1 MQIRVLTS
9 ADVEAFRVLRLEA
22 INDSPAAFLQTE
34 ECFKATLLT
43 DLASWIE
50 STDNKA
56 TLGAFDDRGRL
67 LGMAG
72 FRRDSGPKI
81 DHKAM
86 VWGVFLTPSARG
98 LGLGKKLMRALIDEA
113 ARRPDI
119 VLLYLAVTESQSAAK
134 ALYES
139 VGFKTYGR
147 EPKAVRLGDT
157 FLDED
162 LMSLELN
169 DVRETSQGDNMRN

>member
-1 MQIRVLTS
+1 MQVRVLTS

-34 ECFKATLLT
+34 ESFKATLLA
-43 DLASWIE
+43 DLGSWIE
-50 STDNKA
+50 PTENKA
-56 TLGAFDDRGRL
+56 TIGVFDDAGKL

-98 LGLGKKLMRALIDEA
+98 LGIGKKLMQALIEEA
-113 ARRPDI
+113 SRRPDI
-119 VLLYLAVTESQSAAK
+119 VLLYLAVAESQISAK

-147 EPKAVRLGDT
+147 EPKAVRVGDR
-157 FLDED
+157 FFDED
-162 LMSLELN
+162 HMSLDLGER
-169 DVRETSQGDNMRN
+169 RETCANY

>member
-34 ECFKATLLT
+34 ESFKALLLA

-50 STDNKA
+50 SNDNKA
-56 TLGAFDDRGRL
+56 TVGAFDDRGKL

-98 LGLGKKLMRALIDEA
+98 LGLGTKLMQALIEEA
-113 ARRPDI
+113 ARRPGI
-119 VLLYLAVTESQSAAK
+119 VLLHLAVAESQSAAK

-157 FLDED
+157 FIDED
-162 LMSLELN
+162 LMSLELGAASTN
-169 DVRETSQGDNMRN
+169 ISTGNMFR

>member
-1 MQIRVLTS
+1 MQIRVLTG

-34 ECFKATLLT
+34 ESFKATLLAN
-43 DLASWIE
+43 LGSWIE
-50 STDNKA
+50 PTENKA
-56 TLGAFDDRGRL
+56 TLGVFADAGKL

-98 LGLGKKLMRALIDEA
+98 LGVSKKLMQALIEEA
-113 ARRPDI
+113 SRRPDI
-119 VLLYLAVTESQSAAK
+119 VSLYLAVAESQVAAK

-147 EPKAVRLGDT
+147 EPKAIRVSNK
-157 FLDED
+157 FFDED
-162 LMSLELN
+162 LMSLDLTER
-169 DVRETSQGDNMRN
+169 RESSSIRS

>member
-1 MQIRVLTS
+1 MLIRVLTPD
-9 ADVEAFRVLRLEA
+9 DVEAFRVLRLEA

-34 ECFKATLLT
+34 ESFKAILLA
-43 DLASWIE
+43 DLAKWIE
-50 STDNKA
+50 PTDMKA
-56 TLGAFDDRGRL
+56 TLGAFDGTGKL

-86 VWGVFLTPSARG
+86 VWGVFLSPAARG
-98 LGLGKKLMRALIDEA
+98 IGIGKKLMLALIDEA
-113 ARRPDI
+113 SSRVDI
-119 VLLYLAVTESQSAAK
+119 ELLYLAVAEPQVSAK

-147 EPKAVRLGDT
+147 EPKAVRVDGQ
-157 FLDED
+157 FFDED
-162 LMSLELN
+162 WMALDLSERRLA
-169 DVRETSQGDNMRN
+169 RAS

>member
-1 MQIRVLTS
+1 MQIRVITT
-9 ADVEAFRVLRLEA
+9 ADVEAFRILRLEA
-22 INDSPAAFLQTE
+22 INNSPAAFLQTE
-34 ECFKATLLT
+34 ESFKATLLA
-43 DLASWIE
+43 DLGSWIE
-50 STDNKA
+50 PTENKA
-56 TLGAFDDRGRL
+56 TLGVFDDAGKL

-98 LGLGKKLMRALIDEA
+98 LGVGKKLMQALIEEA
-113 ARRPDI
+113 SRRPDI
-119 VLLYLAVTESQSAAK
+119 VLLYLAVAESQIAAK

-147 EPKAVRLGDT
+147 EPKAVRVDAE

-162 LMSLELN
+162 HMSLDLTEARAICAN
-169 DVRETSQGDNMRN
+169 Y

>member
-34 ECFKATLLT
+34 ESFKATLLA
-43 DLASWIE
+43 DLSSWIE
-50 STDNKA
+50 PTENKA
-56 TLGAFDDRGRL
+56 TIGVFDDAGRL

-98 LGLGKKLMRALIDEA
+98 RGVSKKLMQALIEEA
-113 ARRPDI
+113 SRRPDI
-119 VLLYLAVTESQSAAK
+119 VLLYLAVAESQVAAK

-139 VGFKTYGR
+139 VGFKTFGR
-147 EPKAVRLGDT
+147 EPKAVRVGDR
-157 FLDED
+157 FFDED
-162 LMSLELN
+162 HMSLDLSEI
-169 DVRETSQGDNMRN
+169 REACANY